1 MIIKF
6 LARRIVNLVITLFVI
21 SLIIFAATQWL
32 PGDVAQMILGPYAT
46 AESLEALRTRMGLD
60 RPAIVQYISWLKD
73 FLVGDWG
80 NSYTMHRPTR
90 ELLIP
95 PLWRS
100 VQLAGFAFL
109 EVVLIGIPLGIV
121 AGLKENSWCD
131 QLISVFSYIGIS
143 VPAFVVGTLLIMIFA
158 GFLRVLPGSGYVAP
172 SQSVWAWFQHL
183 LLPATSMMLMLLA
196 YIIRMTRV
204 GVAEVL
210 KSKYV
215 RTAILKGLPMRQV
228 VWKHVIRNALLPTV
242 TVLAMNIGW
251 LVGSVVVVE
260 NVFAYPGLGRT
271 FVTAI
276 NTRDLPVTQAAALV
290 IATITCLSSLGADLL
305 YAFLNPKIRYM

>member
-1 MIIKF
+1 MI
-6 LARRIVNLVITLFVI
+6 ITLFVV

-60 RPAIVQYISWLKD
+60 RPAIVQYTSWLKG

-80 NSYTMHRPTR
+80 DSYTMHRPTR

-100 VQLAGFAFL
+100 LQLAGLAFL
-109 EVVLIGIPLGIV
+109 EVVLIGIPLGV
-121 AGLKENSWCD
+121 AAGLKENSWCD

-158 GFLRVLPGSGYVAP
+158 GFLPILPGSGYVAP
-172 SQSVWAWFQHL
+172 SEDVWAWFQHL

-196 YIIRMTRV
+196 YVIRMTRV

-215 RTAILKGLPMRQV
+215 RTAILKGLPRRQV
-228 VWKHVIRNALLPTV
+228 IWRHVIRNALLPSV

-260 NVFAYPGLGRT
+260 NVFAYPGLGRM
-271 FVTAI
+271 FVSAI
-276 NTRDLPVTQAAALV
+276 NTRDLPVIQAAALV

-305 YAFLNPKIRYM
+305 YAFLNPKIRYT